1 MTFPRKTSVL
11 LTCLLLGACASTSA
25 PPPELVEARSALGS
39 AERDP
44 AVQSKAPLELRK
56 ASDSLARADGLLAKS
71 EPLAEV
77 SSAAYIATQQA
88 RTAVAV
94 AQAKSNEELIASAEL
109 ERERARADGR
119 TQDALRARA
128 QATDAQAQASAA
140 RDQASAAR
148 DQASAARAQ
157 ANSAQV
163 QASASRDE
171 AASAE
176 QRARGAQQQAAASQA
191 DASEAQRQAAQ
202 LQQSLND
209 LQAKQTDRGMLV
221 TLGDVLFE
229 FNRADVKPAAQSSL
243 RKLADFL
250 QRYPDRRILI
260 EGHTDNIGSSA
271 YNDTL
276 SRRRA
281 DAVDLA
287 LVGMGL
293 SAQRVT
299 SVGYGKEF
307 PIADNSSDTNR
318 AMNRRV
324 EVYIAEAGQSVRSRR

>member
-1 MTFPRKTSVL
+1 MTLPQKSSVL

-157 ANSAQV
+157 ANSAQA

>member
-1 MTFPRKTSVL
+1 MTLPLKTSVL

-56 ASDSLARADGLLAKS
+56 ASESLARADNLLAKN
-71 EPLAEV
+71 EPLVEV

-88 RTAVAV
+88 RTAVAI
-94 AQAKSNEELIASAEL
+94 AQAKSNDELIASAEL

-128 QATDAQAQASAA
+128 QASDARAQASTARDQASMARAQASWAQAQASAS
-140 RDQASAAR
+140 RDQ
-148 DQASAARAQ
+148 
-157 ANSAQV
+157 
-163 QASASRDE
+163 

-176 QRARGAQQQAAASQA
+176 QRAIGAQQKAADSQA

-202 LQQSLND
+202 LQQRLTD

-229 FNRADVKPAAQSSL
+229 FNRAEVKPAAQASL

-250 QRYPDRRILI
+250 QQYPDRRILI

-271 YNDTL
+271 YNDNL

-293 SAQRVT
+293 SQQRVT